1 MLEANIMKN
10 ILIKFIC
17 LVSLLS
23 SIQSFASPINK
34 IDFVGLNVIS
44 SSSLID
50 LLPVEIGDQYNE
62 QISNKIIEVLF
73 KTGYFSDIKIDV
85 DNNNLLITLIENPVI
100 KYFDVT
106 TGSGSAWSDWLNAES
121 DFMNEM
127 EINEYIESN
136 ELSVGNIYTQSK
148 FSDFVTSLK
157 DEYIAG
163 GFYNVQIDSNIDVDI
178 KNRIGIELNVNPGKR
193 ARISS
198 ITISGANKFSE
209 EELLDLFSIGE
220 ADMMLINY
228 FTNKDRYSD
237 LALNQ
242 SLDLMNNHY
251 FNSGYLDFKILNVN
265 STLNDSKDKLS
276 IDIQISE
283 GMQYKLGEVSFEG
296 ELGNQT
302 DKSLSDLL
310 TISSGDIFNRQSIVD
325 DIQTI
330 VDIYSDQ
337 GYAFVDIN
345 PITQDFL
352 DTVNVKINISLNKK
366 VYINRITIS
375 GNTRTQDEVIR
386 REIGISEG
394 GLYSR
399 STLRNSILKLR
410 RLGYF
415 SDVQMSASKVDG
427 IPDKID
433 LNFVVKET
441 KTGTI
446 SFSVSHS
453 NNYGVSIGA
462 GIQEKNI
469 FGSGNTLNAE
479 LKLSESFNKVSFYFQ
494 NPNYNDQNHSIS
506 IGAFKSEINDDDIMQ
521 DSFEIDT
528 KGLNFG
534 YGIPLTDST
543 RLNTMLEYAKNDIS
557 CGSAFSAAG
566 YEPTQCA
573 TSSADE
579 VKLSLSWSESTLNDY
594 LYPTDGKSNALAIG
608 LATPLG
614 DYRYFDINANHTSYK
629 PLSNDLTLK
638 LTADLGL
645 AKGYDGNELPFYK
658 RYFGGGSGSV
668 RGFGNKTLGPLYPN
682 NSAKGGELSI
692 LGSANIIAPAYF
704 FDDSDNM
711 RMSAFIDTG
720 NIFEKTS
727 NIDLGDLRVS
737 AGIGFAY
744 LSPIGAIGMYW
755 STPILKKSGD
765 VIENFGFSLGTGF

>member
-1 MLEANIMKN
+1 MKN
-10 ILIKFIC
+10 KIIKFIC
-17 LVSLLS
+17 LVSLLF
-23 SIQSFASPINK
+23 SIQSLANPINK

-44 SSSLID
+44 NTTLMAI
-50 LLPVEIGDQYNE
+50 LPVKIGDQYNPNTSDE
-62 QISNKIIEVLF
+62 IIQALF
-73 KTGYFSDIKIDV
+73 NTGYFSDISV
-85 DNNNLLITLIENPVI
+85 SNQNNNLTITLSENPYI
-100 KYFDVT
+100 KYFNVIT
-106 TGSGSAWSDWLNAES
+106 GTGSGWSNWLNTEKELLDTS
-121 DFMNEM
+121 SLNEL
-127 EINEYIESN
+127 IESN
-136 ELSVGNIYTQSK
+136 KLSAGNMYSKSK
-148 FSDFVTSLK
+148 FADFVSSLK
-157 DEYIAG
+157 AKYTATG
-163 GFYNVQIDSNIDVDI
+163 YYNAQIEPKIEIDSQ
-178 KNRIGIELNVNPGKR
+178 NRIGIELNIYQGKR
-193 ARISS
+193 ATISS
-198 ITISGANKFSE
+198 MTISGATKFSE
-209 EELLDLFSIGE
+209 KELLDLFTIGE

-228 FTNKDRYSD
+228 FTNKDRYAD

-242 SLDLMNNHY
+242 GLELMNNHY
-251 FNSGYLDFKILNVN
+251 FNSGYLDFKVLDVI
-265 STLNDSKDKLS
+265 STLDNNKEKLS

-283 GMQYKLGEVSFEG
+283 GIQYKLGKVSFEG

-302 DKSLSDLL
+302 AENLNDLL
-310 TISSGDIFNRQSIVD
+310 TIKSGDIFNRQSVVN

-330 VDIYSDQ
+330 MDIYSDQ

-375 GNTRTQDEVIR
+375 GNTRTQDVVIR

-399 STLRNSILKLR
+399 SALRNSILKLR

-415 SDVQMSASKVDG
+415 SDVKMNASKVEG
-427 IPDKID
+427 MPDKID
-433 LNFVVKET
+433 LSFIVEET

-453 NNYGVSIGA
+453 NNYGISVGA

-479 LKLSESFNKVSFYFQ
+479 LKLSESFNKASFYFQ
-494 NPNYNDQNHSIS
+494 NPNFNGQNHSIS
-506 IGAFKSEINDDDIMQ
+506 IGAFKSDINDDDVMQ
-521 DSFEIDT
+521 NSYEINT

-534 YGIPLTDST
+534 YGFPLTENT
-543 RLNTMLEYAKNDIS
+543 RLNSNIEYAKNDIS
-557 CGSAFSAAG
+557 CGSGFSAAD
-566 YEPTQCA
+566 YESTQCA

-579 VKLSLSWSESTLNDY
+579 VKLSVNWSETTLNDY
-594 LYPTDGKSNALAIG
+594 MYPTEGKSNALGIG
-608 LATPLG
+608 FATPLG
-614 DYRYFDINANHTSYK
+614 DYRYFNINANHISYK
-629 PLSNDLTLK
+629 PLSDDLTLK

-645 AKGYDGNELPFYK
+645 AKGYSGKELPFFK

-682 NSAKGGELSI
+682 NTAKGGELSI

-704 FDDSDNM
+704 FKDSDNM

-727 NIDLGDLRVS
+727 NINLGDLRMS

-765 VIENFGFSLGTGF
+765 VIENFSFSLGTGF

>member
-1 MLEANIMKN
+1 MKN
-10 ILIKFIC
+10 NIIKFVF
-17 LVSLLS
+17 LVSLFF
-23 SIQSFASPINK
+23 SIQSFANPINK

-44 SSSLID
+44 NTTLMSI
-50 LLPVEIGDQYNE
+50 LPVKIGDQYNE
-62 QISNKIIEVLF
+62 NTSDEIIQTLF
-73 KTGYFSDIKIDV
+73 NTGYFSDISV
-85 DNNNLLITLIENPVI
+85 TNNNDNLTITLSENPYI
-100 KYFDVT
+100 KYFNVST
-106 TGSGSAWSDWLNAES
+106 GTGSNWSNWLN
-121 DFMNEM
+121 NEQ
-127 EINEYIESN
+127 ELLDTSSLNELIESN
-136 ELSVGNIYTQSK
+136 NLSAGNIYTK
-148 FSDFVTSLK
+148 PKLVDFVTSLK
-157 DEYIAG
+157 TKYIAAG
-163 GFYNVQIDSNIDVDI
+163 YYNSQIDSVIEIDSQ
-178 KNRIGIELNVNPGKR
+178 NRIGIELNINQGKR
-193 ARISS
+193 AKINSMS
-198 ITISGANKFSE
+198 ITGAAKFSDK
-209 EELLDLFSIGE
+209 ELLDLFTIGE
-220 ADMMLINY
+220 ADFMLINL
-228 FTNKDRYSD
+228 FTNKDHFTD
-237 LALNQ
+237 MALNQ
-242 SLDLMNNHY
+242 GLELMTNLY
-251 FNSGYLDFKILNVN
+251 FNSGYLDFKVLDVI
-265 STLNDSKDKLS
+265 STLDDNKEKLN

-283 GMQYKLGEVSFEG
+283 GIQYKLGKVSFEG

-302 DKSLSDLL
+302 AESLSDLL
-310 TISSGDIFNRQSIVD
+310 TIKSGDIFNRQSVVD
-325 DIQTI
+325 DIQTF

-399 STLRNSILKLR
+399 SALRNSVLKLR

-415 SDVQMSASKVDG
+415 SDVQMSANKVEG
-427 IPDKID
+427 MTDKID
-433 LNFVVKET
+433 LSFIVKET
-441 KTGTI
+441 KTGAV

-453 NNYGVSIGA
+453 NNYGVSFGG

-479 LKLSESFNKVSFYFQ
+479 FKLSESFNKVSFYFQ
-494 NPNYNDQNHSIS
+494 NPNYNNQNHSIS

-521 DSFEIDT
+521 DSYEINM

-534 YGIPLTDST
+534 YGIPLSEST
-543 RLNTMLEYAKNDIS
+543 RLNSNIEYTKNDIS
-557 CGSAFSAAG
+557 CGSSFSATG

-579 VKLSLSWSESTLNDY
+579 VKLSLNWSESTLNDY
-594 LYPTDGKSNALAIG
+594 MYPTEGKSNALAIG

-614 DYRYFDINANHTSYK
+614 DYRYFDINVNHISYK

-645 AKGYDGNELPFYK
+645 AKGYSGNELPFFK
-658 RYFGGGSGSV
+658 RYFAGGTGSV

-682 NSAKGGELSI
+682 NKAKGGELSI

-704 FDDSDNM
+704 FDNSDNM

-720 NIFEKTS
+720 NIYEKTS
-727 NIDLGDLRVS
+727 NIKLGDLRMS
-737 AGIGFAY
+737 AGVGFAY

>member
-1 MLEANIMKN
+1 MKN
-10 ILIKFIC
+10 KIIKFIF
-17 LVSLLS
+17 LVSLFFS
-23 SIQSFASPINK
+23 MQGFTNPINK

-44 SSSLID
+44 SSSLIG
-50 LLPVEIGDQYNE
+50 LLPVEIGDQHNE

-73 KTGYFSDIKIDV
+73 KTGYFSDIKIDINS
-85 DNNNLLITLIENPVI
+85 DNLLITLIENPVV
-100 KYFDVT
+100 KYFDVKT
-106 TGSGSAWSDWLNAES
+106 GTGSTWFDWLNTEP
-121 DFMNEM
+121 DFLNE
-127 EINEYIESN
+127 ETINEYIELN
-136 ELSVGNIYTQSK
+136 KLSAGNIYTQSK
-148 FSDFVTSLK
+148 FSDFISSLK

-163 GFYNVQIDSNIDVDI
+163 GFYNVQINSNIDVDMQ
-178 KNRIGIELNVNPGKR
+178 NRIGIELNVNQGKR
-193 ARISS
+193 ASINS
-198 ITISGANKFSE
+198 ITISGASKFSE
-209 EELLDLFSIGE
+209 KELLDLFLIGE
-220 ADMMLINY
+220 ADMMLINF
-228 FTNKDRYSD
+228 FTKKDRYSA
-237 LALNQ
+237 LALDQ
-242 SLDLMNNHY
+242 SLELMNNHY
-251 FNSGYLDFKILNVN
+251 LNSGYLDFKILNVN
-265 STLNDSKDKLS
+265 SNLNDNKDKLS

-283 GMQYKLGEVSFEG
+283 GIQYKLGKVSFEG

-302 DKSLSDLL
+302 AENLNDLL
-310 TISSGDIFNRQSIVD
+310 SIKSGDIFNRQSVVN
-325 DIQTI
+325 DIQAIT
-330 VDIYSDQ
+330 DIYSDQ

-352 DTVNVKINISLNKK
+352 DTINVKINISLNKK

-399 STLRNSILKLR
+399 SILRNSILKLR

-415 SDVQMSASKVDG
+415 SDVQISTSKVDDM
-427 IPDKID
+427 PDKID
-433 LNFVVKET
+433 LSFVVEET
-441 KTGTI
+441 KTGTV

-534 YGIPLTDST
+534 YGIPLTEST
-543 RLNTMLEYAKNDIS
+543 RLNTILEYSKNDIT
-557 CGSAFSAAG
+557 CGSAFSATG

-573 TSSADE
+573 TTSADE
-579 VKLSLSWSESTLNDY
+579 VKLSLNWSESTLNDY
-594 LYPTDGKSNALAIG
+594 MYPTEGKSNALAIG

-645 AKGYDGNELPFYK
+645 AKGYSGNELPFFK

-682 NSAKGGELSI
+682 NKAKGGELSI

-704 FDDSDNM
+704 FDNSDNM

-720 NIFEKTS
+720 NIYEKTS
-727 NIDLGDLRVS
+727 NIKLGDLRMS
-737 AGIGFAY
+737 AGVGFAY

>member
-1 MLEANIMKN
+1 MKN
-10 ILIKFIC
+10 KIIKFVF
-17 LVSLLS
+17 LVSLFF
-23 SIQSFASPINK
+23 SIQGFANPINK
-34 IDFVGLNVIS
+34 IDFVGLNIIS

-62 QISNKIIEVLF
+62 QSSNKIIEVLF
-73 KTGYFSDIKIDV
+73 KTGYFSDIKIDINS
-85 DNNNLLITLIENPVI
+85 DNLLITLIENPVV
-100 KYFDVT
+100 KYFDVK
-106 TGSGSAWSDWLNAES
+106 TGSDSVWFDWLNTEPNFLNKAT
-121 DFMNEM
+121 
-127 EINEYIESN
+127 INEYIESN
-136 ELSVGNIYTQSK
+136 KLSAGNIYTQSK
-148 FSDFVTSLK
+148 FSDFVSSLK

-163 GFYNVQIDSNIDVDI
+163 GFYNVQIDSNIDVD
-178 KNRIGIELNVNPGKR
+178 KQNRIGIELNVSQGKR
-193 ARISS
+193 AAINSM
-198 ITISGANKFSE
+198 TISGAAKFSE
-209 EELLDLFSIGE
+209 KELLELFSIGE
-220 ADMMLINY
+220 ADMMLINF

-237 LALNQ
+237 LALDQ
-242 SLDLMNNHY
+242 GLELMNNHY
-251 FNSGYLDFKILNVN
+251 LNSGYLDFKILNVI
-265 STLNDSKDKLS
+265 STLNDNKDKLS

-283 GMQYKLGEVSFEG
+283 GIQYKLGEISFEG

-302 DKSLSDLL
+302 AENLNDLL
-310 TISSGDIFNRQSIVD
+310 STKSGDIFNRQSVVN

-330 VDIYSDQ
+330 TDIYSDQ

-386 REIGISEG
+386 REIGILEG

-399 STLRNSILKLR
+399 SIIRNSILKLR

-427 IPDKID
+427 FPDKID
-433 LNFVVKET
+433 LSFVVEET
-441 KTGTI
+441 KTGTL

-462 GIQEKNI
+462 GIQERNI

-479 LKLSESFNKVSFYFQ
+479 IKLSESFNKVSFYFL

-506 IGAFKSEINDDDIMQ
+506 IGAFKSEIDDNDIMQ
-521 DSFEIDT
+521 DSYKIDT
-528 KGLNFG
+528 KGFNFG
-534 YGIPLTDST
+534 YGIPLTEST
-543 RLNTMLEYAKNDIS
+543 RLNTTIEYAKNDIS
-557 CGSAFSAAG
+557 CGSGFSATG

-573 TSSADE
+573 TTSADE
-579 VKLSLSWSESTLNDY
+579 VKLSLNWSESTLNDY
-594 LYPTDGKSNALAIG
+594 MYPTEGKSNALAIG

-614 DYRYFDINANHTSYK
+614 DYRYFDINANHISYK
-629 PLSNDLTLK
+629 PLSNNLTLK

-645 AKGYDGNELPFYK
+645 AKGYSGKELPFFK

-704 FDDSDNM
+704 FDNSDNM

-720 NIFEKTS
+720 NIYEKTS
-727 NIDLGDLRVS
+727 NIKLGDLRMS
-737 AGIGFAY
+737 AGVGFAY

-765 VIENFGFSLGTGF
+765 VIENFGFTLGTGF

>member
-1 MLEANIMKN
+1 MKN
-10 ILIKFIC
+10 KIIKFVF
-17 LVSLLS
+17 LVSLFF
-23 SIQSFASPINK
+23 SIQSFANPINK

-44 SSSLID
+44 NTTLMSI
-50 LLPVEIGDQYNE
+50 LPVKIGDQYNE
-62 QISNKIIEVLF
+62 NTSDEIIQTLF
-73 KTGYFSDIKIDV
+73 NTGYFSDISV
-85 DNNNLLITLIENPVI
+85 TNNNDNLTITLSENPYI
-100 KYFDVT
+100 KYFNVST
-106 TGSGSAWSDWLNAES
+106 GTGSNWSNWLN
-121 DFMNEM
+121 NEQ
-127 EINEYIESN
+127 ELLDTSSLNELIESN
-136 ELSVGNIYTQSK
+136 NLSAGNIYTK
-148 FSDFVTSLK
+148 PKLVDFVTSLK
-157 DEYIAG
+157 TKYIAAG
-163 GFYNVQIDSNIDVDI
+163 YYNSQIDSVIEIDSQ
-178 KNRIGIELNVNPGKR
+178 NRIGIELNINQGKR
-193 ARISS
+193 AKINSMS
-198 ITISGANKFSE
+198 ITGAAKFSDK
-209 EELLDLFSIGE
+209 ELLDLFTIGE
-220 ADMMLINY
+220 ADFMLINL
-228 FTNKDRYSD
+228 FTNKDHFTD
-237 LALNQ
+237 MALNQ
-242 SLDLMNNHY
+242 GLELMTNLY
-251 FNSGYLDFKILNVN
+251 FNSGYLDFKVLDVI
-265 STLNDSKDKLS
+265 STLDDNKEKLN

-283 GMQYKLGEVSFEG
+283 GIQYKLGKVSFEG

-302 DKSLSDLL
+302 AESLSDLL
-310 TISSGDIFNRQSIVD
+310 TIKSGDIFNRQSVVD
-325 DIQTI
+325 DIQTF

-399 STLRNSILKLR
+399 SALRNSVLKLR

-415 SDVQMSASKVDG
+415 SDVQMSANKVEG
-427 IPDKID
+427 MTDKID
-433 LNFVVKET
+433 LSFIVEET
-441 KTGTI
+441 KTGAV

-453 NNYGVSIGA
+453 NNYGVSFGG

-479 LKLSESFNKVSFYFQ
+479 FKLSESFNKVSFYFQ

-534 YGIPLTDST
+534 YGIPLTEST
-543 RLNTMLEYAKNDIS
+543 RLNTILEYTKNDIT
-557 CGSAFSAAG
+557 CGSAFSATG

-579 VKLSLSWSESTLNDY
+579 VKLSLNWSESTLNDY
-594 LYPTDGKSNALAIG
+594 MYPTEGKSNALAIG

-614 DYRYFDINANHTSYK
+614 DYRYFDINANHISYK

-645 AKGYDGNELPFYK
+645 AKGYSGNELPFFK
-658 RYFGGGSGSV
+658 RYFAGGTGSV

-682 NSAKGGELSI
+682 NKAKGGELSI

-704 FDDSDNM
+704 FDNSDNM
-711 RMSAFIDTG
+711 RMSAFVDTG

-727 NIDLGDLRVS
+727 NIKLGDLRMS

-744 LSPIGAIGMYW
+744 LSPIGSIGIYW

>member
-1 MLEANIMKN
+1 MKN
-10 ILIKFIC
+10 KIIKFIC
-17 LVSLLS
+17 LGSLFF
-23 SIQSFASPINK
+23 SIQSLADSINK

-44 SSSLID
+44 NTTLMAI
-50 LLPVEIGDQYNE
+50 LPVKIGDQYNQNTSDE
-62 QISNKIIEVLF
+62 IIQALF
-73 KTGYFSDIKIDV
+73 NTGYFSDIAV
-85 DNNNLLITLIENPVI
+85 SNNNSNLTITLSENPYI
-100 KYFDVT
+100 KYFNVSYVSS
-106 TGSGSAWSDWLNAES
+106 SGLFNWLN
-121 DFMNEM
+121 NEKKLLDASSL
-127 EINEYIESN
+127 NELLESN
-136 ELSVGNIYTQSK
+136 KLSAGNMYSK
-148 FSDFVTSLK
+148 SQFSDFVSSLK
-157 DEYIAG
+157 AEFNAAG
-163 GFYNVQIDSNIDVDI
+163 YYNAKIDSNVEIDSQ
-178 KNRIGIELNVNPGKR
+178 NRIGIEINIDQGKR
-193 ARISS
+193 ATISS
-198 ITISGANKFSE
+198 MTISGATKFSE
-209 EELLDLFSIGE
+209 KELLDLFSIGE

-228 FTNKDRYSD
+228 FTNKNRYSD

-242 SLDLMNNHY
+242 GLESMTNHY
-251 FNSGYLDFKILNVN
+251 FNSGYLDFKVLDVI
-265 STLNDSKDKLS
+265 STLDDNKEKLN
-276 IDIQISE
+276 IDIQIAE
-283 GMQYKLGEVSFEG
+283 GIQYKLGKVSFEG

-302 DKSLSDLL
+302 AESLSDLL
-310 TISSGDIFNRQSIVD
+310 NIKSGDIFNRQSVVD
-325 DIQTI
+325 DIQTF

-352 DTVNVKINISLNKK
+352 DAVNVTINISLNKK
-366 VYINRITIS
+366 VYVNRITIS

-399 STLRNSILKLR
+399 SALRNSVLKLR

-415 SDVQMSASKVDG
+415 SDVQMSANKVEG
-427 IPDKID
+427 MADKID
-433 LNFVVKET
+433 LSFIVEET
-441 KTGTI
+441 KTGTL

-462 GIQEKNI
+462 GIQERNI

-494 NPNYNDQNHSIS
+494 NPNYNNQNHSIS

-521 DSFEIDT
+521 DSYEINT

-534 YGIPLTDST
+534 YGIPLTEST
-543 RLNTMLEYAKNDIS
+543 RLNTNIEYAKNDIS
-557 CGSAFSAAG
+557 CGSSFSAAG

-579 VKLSLSWSESTLNDY
+579 VKLSLNWSESTLNDY
-594 LYPTDGKSNALAIG
+594 MYPTDGKSNALAIG

-614 DYRYFDINANHTSYK
+614 DYRYFDINANHTSYQ

-645 AKGYDGNELPFYK
+645 AKGYSGNELPFFK

-682 NSAKGGELSI
+682 NRAKGGELSI

-704 FDDSDNM
+704 FDNSDNM

-720 NIFEKTS
+720 NIYEKTS
-727 NIDLGDLRVS
+727 NIKLNDLRMS

-744 LSPIGAIGMYW
+744 LSPIGAIGVYW

>member
-1 MLEANIMKN
+1 MKN
-10 ILIKFIC
+10 QIIKFFF
-17 LVSLLS
+17 LVSLFFS
-23 SIQSFASPINK
+23 MQGFANPINK

-44 SSSLID
+44 SNSLID
-50 LLPVEIGDQYNE
+50 LLPVEIGDQHNE
-62 QISNKIIEVLF
+62 QISNKIIDVLF
-73 KTGYFSDIKIDV
+73 KTGYFSDIKIDI
-85 DNNNLLITLIENPVI
+85 NSGNLLITLIENPVV
-100 KYFDVT
+100 KYFDVKT
-106 TGSGSAWSDWLNAES
+106 GTGSRWSDWLNTEP
-121 DFMNEM
+121 DFLNE
-127 EINEYIESN
+127 ETINEYIESN
-136 ELSVGNIYTQSK
+136 KLSAGNIYAQSK
-148 FSDFVTSLK
+148 FSDFISSLK

-163 GFYNVQIDSNIDVDI
+163 GFYNVQINSNIDVDMQ
-178 KNRIGIELNVNPGKR
+178 NRIGIELNINQGKR
-193 ARISS
+193 ASINS
-198 ITISGANKFSE
+198 ITISGASKFSE
-209 EELLDLFSIGE
+209 KELLDLFLIGE
-220 ADMMLINY
+220 ADMMLINF
-228 FTNKDRYSD
+228 FTKKDRYSD
-237 LALNQ
+237 LALDQ
-242 SLDLMNNHY
+242 SLELMNNHY
-251 FNSGYLDFKILNVN
+251 LNSGYLDFKILNVN
-265 STLNDSKDKLS
+265 STLNDNKDKLS

-283 GMQYKLGEVSFEG
+283 GIQYKLGKVSFEG

-302 DKSLSDLL
+302 AENLNDLL
-310 TISSGDIFNRQSIVD
+310 SIKSGDIFNRQSVVN

-330 VDIYSDQ
+330 SDIYSDQ

-352 DTVNVKINISLNKK
+352 DTINVKINISLNKK

-399 STLRNSILKLR
+399 TILRNSILKLR

-415 SDVQMSASKVDG
+415 SDVQISTSKVDSM
-427 IPDKID
+427 PDKID
-433 LNFVVKET
+433 LSFVVEET
-441 KTGTI
+441 KTGTL

-479 LKLSESFNKVSFYFQ
+479 LKLSESFNKMSFYFQ
-494 NPNYNDQNHSIS
+494 NPNYNNQNHSVS
-506 IGAFKSEINDDDIMQ
+506 IGAFKSEIKDDDVMQ
-521 DSFEIDT
+521 DSYEIDT

-543 RLNTMLEYAKNDIS
+543 RLNTGIEYAKHDIA
-557 CGSAFSAAG
+557 CGSGFSATG

-579 VKLSLSWSESTLNDY
+579 VKLSINWSETTLNDY
-594 LYPTDGKSNALAIG
+594 MYPTEGKSNALGIG
-608 LATPLG
+608 FATPLG
-614 DYRYFDINANHTSYK
+614 DYRYFNINANHTSYK
-629 PLSNDLTLK
+629 PLRNNLTLK
-638 LTADLGL
+638 LTASLGL
-645 AKGYDGNELPFYK
+645 AKGYSGKELPFFK

-704 FDDSDNM
+704 FDNNDNM

-720 NIFEKTS
+720 NIYEKTS
-727 NIDLGDLRVS
+727 NIELGDLRMS
-737 AGIGFAY
+737 AGLGFAY
-744 LSPIGAIGMYW
+744 LSPIGAIGIYW

-765 VIENFGFSLGTGF
+765 VIENFGFTLGTGF

>member
-1 MLEANIMKN
+1 MKN
-10 ILIKFIC
+10 KIIKFIF
-17 LVSLLS
+17 LVSLFF
-23 SIQSFASPINK
+23 SIQSFANTINK
-34 IDFVGLNVIS
+34 IDFVGLEIIP
-44 SSSLID
+44 SSSLIN
-50 LLPVEIGDQYNE
+50 LLPVKVGDQYNE
-62 QISNKIIEVLF
+62 QISNNIIEVLF

-85 DNNNLLITLIENPVI
+85 DNNNLIITLIENPVI
-100 KYFDVT
+100 KYFDVN
-106 TGSGSAWSDWLNAES
+106 TGSGSVWSDWLNTDL
-121 DFMNEM
+121 DFLNE
-127 EINEYIESN
+127 EKINEYIESN

-163 GFYNVQIDSNIDVDI
+163 GFYGVQIDSNIDIDM
-178 KNRIGIELNVNPGKR
+178 KNRIGIELNVNQGKR
-193 ARISS
+193 AKITS

-209 EELLDLFSIGE
+209 DELLKLFLIGE

-228 FTNKDRYSD
+228 FTKKDHYSD

-242 SLDLMNNHY
+242 SLELMTNHY

-265 STLNDSKDKLS
+265 STLNDSKDQLS
-276 IDIQISE
+276 IDIQVSE
-283 GMQYKLGEVSFEG
+283 GIQYKLGNVFFEG

-302 DKSLSDLL
+302 AERLSDLL
-310 TISSGDIFNRQSIVD
+310 TIKNGDIFNRQSVID

-345 PITQDFL
+345 PIIEDFL

-399 STLRNSILKLR
+399 SALRKSVIKLR

-415 SDVQMSASKVDG
+415 SEVQMDVSKVDG
-427 IPDKID
+427 MPDKID
-433 LNFVVKET
+433 LNLVVEET
-441 KTGTI
+441 KTGAI

-462 GIQEKNI
+462 GIQERNI

-479 LKLSESFNKVSFYFQ
+479 LKLSESFNKISFYFK
-494 NPNYNDQNHSIS
+494 NPNYNNQNHSIS
-506 IGAFKSEINDDDIMQ
+506 IGAFKSEINDDDIMEN
-521 DSFEIDT
+521 SYEIDT

-534 YGIPLTDST
+534 YGIPLTEST
-543 RLNTMLEYAKNDIS
+543 RLNTNIEYAKNDIS
-557 CGSAFSAAG
+557 CGSGFSASG

-573 TSSADE
+573 TTNSDE
-579 VKLSLSWSESTLNDY
+579 VKLNLNWSESTLNDY
-594 LYPTDGKSNALAIG
+594 MYPTEGSSNAIG
-608 LATPLG
+608 LGIALPLG
-614 DYRYFDINANHTSYK
+614 DYRYFNLNANHTSYE
-629 PLSNDLTLK
+629 PISNDLTLK
-638 LTADLGL
+638 LTGNFDLI
-645 AKGYDGNELPFYK
+645 KGYSGKEVPFYK

-682 NSAKGGELSI
+682 NQAKGGELSI

-704 FDDSDNM
+704 FDDNDNM

-720 NIFEKTS
+720 NIYEKTS
-727 NIDLGDLRVS
+727 NIKLGDLRMS

-765 VIENFGFSLGTGF
+765 VIENFGFTLGTGF